1 MALVINQRRKC
12 SNPARAEGSH
22 WEKILMIWRKRAEF
36 NEYIQFGCGPCA
48 PSSWRN
54 FDAGPAFWLQRHVRF
69 LKPLLVRKGFPDYP
83 PNIEYG
89 DVIRGLPLARGSAR
103 AVYCS
108 HVLEHLT
115 LEEFRTAIGN
125 VYRYLKP
132 GGTFRLVVP
141 DLEYMAKC
149 YLSDTSAGAASH
161 FMEATYLGE
170 KCRQRGLTAMP
181 KALFGRSKHFWMWDY
196 KGIGVE
202 LAAAGF
208 VGIRRAQFGDC
219 ADPYFKKVED
229 PGRWRNCLGVE
240 CTAAEV
246 SASCVVPYTQQ
257 GTL

>member
-1 MALVINQRRKC
+1 
-12 SNPARAEGSH
+12 
-22 WEKILMIWRKRAEF
+22 
-36 NEYIQFGCGPCA
+36 
-48 PSSWRN
+48 
-54 FDAGPAFWLQRHVRF
+54 
-69 LKPLLVRKGFPDYP
+69 LLVRKGFPDYP

-89 DVIRGLPLARGSAR
+89 DVIRGLPLASGSAR